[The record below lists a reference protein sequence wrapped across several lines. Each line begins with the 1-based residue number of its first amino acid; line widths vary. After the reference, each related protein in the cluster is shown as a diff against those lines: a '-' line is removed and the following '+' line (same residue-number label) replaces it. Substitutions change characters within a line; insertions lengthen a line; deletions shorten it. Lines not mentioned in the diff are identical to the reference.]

1 MHSRREIRT
10 RLEQAI
16 TTRQTTYTQPGCIH
30 RPTGTCTSIA
40 GAAKYLGPVHEG
52 PTTPWAPRR
61 VRPRSLGE
69 QYANRH
75 AQARRAHPR
84 AEALTYTPSAIG
96 TRMAAMRKPPKSQR
110 DTMPRDT
117 GARQRTSNLT
127 TTERRYVR
135 EAALNAKGEV
145 ARGETDTLA
154 RFPQQSRTTLAAPRH
169 RRH

>member
-40 GAAKYLGPVHEG
+40 GAAKSLGPVHEG

-84 AEALTYTPSAIG
+84 AEALTNTSSFPKHAEEPGPISIQQCRVERADIG
-96 TRMAAMRKPPKSQR
+96 AGADKEQHHNEQALEVEDGRHGDKRGAKRK
-110 DTMPRDT
+110 
-117 GARQRTSNLT
+117 GN
-127 TTERRYVR
+127 
-135 EAALNAKGEV
+135 KGV
-145 ARGETDTLA
+145 GGRARGA
-154 RFPQQSRTTLAAPRH
+154 PHAAEGGEA
-169 RRH
+169 